1 MKHGILVC
9 TLAAGMAWAQN
20 PQIIQDTRAKM
31 NTVQKN
37 ATAASNEALGIKPAA
52 AKDSHATAKP
62 AATAVKSSPAVVKTN
77 SVPAKAS
84 VVPAKASVAP
94 AKVKV
99 ATASAPAKASASAAP
114 KVAVKQDAAK
124 KEVKPEAAQKKAETA
139 PKSNPAA
146 AANSNSDAAS
156 AGESEAAKADDSDS
170 EKDKQDKKWSMAGK
184 RDPFISPVVNHAGG
198 SGCSTGK
205 KCLEIG
211 AINLRGV
218 VHSDAG
224 FIAVV
229 TNSLNKAYF
238 LRENDPVFDGYV
250 VKITGD
256 SIVFKETLQDRLG
269 KTFTREVVKKI
280 TTPAV

>member
-1 MKHGILVC
+1 MKYGILVC
-9 TLAAGMAWAQN
+9 TLAAGMAWAQSPTILQN
-20 PQIIQDTRAKM
+20 TRNQM
-31 NTVQKN
+31 STVQKN
-37 ATAASNEALGIKPAA
+37 ATAASNEALGISQPAA
-52 AKDSHATAKP
+52 AKSAPAAVRSSTAAAKP
-62 AATAVKSSPAVVKTN
+62 
-77 SVPAKAS
+77 SV
-84 VVPAKASVAP
+84 
-94 AKVKV
+94 
-99 ATASAPAKASASAAP
+99 ASAPAKSAASAPHKAAAGATP
-114 KVAVKQDAAK
+114 QVSVKQIAAHKDA
-124 KEVKPEAAQKKAETA
+124 KPAAQKKAEPA
-139 PKSNPAA
+139 AKSNPPAA
-146 AANSNSDAAS
+146 ASESGDADSAS
-156 AGESEAAKADDSDS
+156 SADAAKADDSDA
-170 EKDKQDKKWSMAGK
+170 EKDKQDKKWSMTGK

-256 SIVFKETLQDRLG
+256 SIIFKETLQDRLG
-269 KTFTREVVKKI
+269 KPFTREVTKKI
-280 TTPAV
+280 STPAV